1 MINEGNLGEAQ
12 AQGYHLA
19 QQQQSQSLNDALSKT
34 QSADT
39 GASSWYTNPAISIGS
54 TLLTNRASAKQAEK
68 QMAFQERMSSTA
80 HQRQVVDLKAAGL
93 NPILSA
99 NTGVSS
105 PGGAMAQM
113 KDPAPTALSAH
124 RLNQEIHNMRNVYR
138 LTTQQRDTAKATE
151 RLIQHQGTSAKSEA
165 EFWDEAGSEGK
176 WLKFILNTLGRK

>member
-19 QQQQSQSLNDALSKT
+19 QQHTSLNDALST
-34 QSADT
+34 QQSADF
-39 GASSWYTNPAISIGS
+39 GANSWASDPRISIGS
-54 TLLTNRASAKQAEK
+54 TLLTNRASAKQAQK

-80 HQRQVVDLKAAGL
+80 HQRQVIDLKAAGL

-99 NTGVSS
+99 NTGASS

-113 KDPAPTALSAH
+113 KDPAPTAQSAH

-138 LTTQQRDTAKATE
+138 LTTQQRNTAKATE
-151 RLIQHQGTSAKSEA
+151 RLIQHQGTSAASEA
-165 EFWDEAGSEGK
+165 KFWEEAGSEGK
-176 WLKFILNTLGRK
+176 WLKYILNLFGRN